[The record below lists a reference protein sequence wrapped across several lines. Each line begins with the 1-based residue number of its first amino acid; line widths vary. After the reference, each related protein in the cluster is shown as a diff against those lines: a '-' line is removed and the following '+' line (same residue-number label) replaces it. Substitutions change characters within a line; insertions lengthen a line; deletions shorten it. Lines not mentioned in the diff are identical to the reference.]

1 MAEKA
6 SLEGR
11 VIAVTGAGSGI
22 GRALAK
28 LLASKGAKLALADK
42 DAKGLAETAAMLGNY
57 PQATTVLD
65 VRDEAAV
72 KAWIDATVADY
83 GQLDG
88 IINNAGL
95 SVMAP
100 FADCPKED
108 FDLVMDVNF
117 EGVVSGCR
125 HALPHLRKSDAAW
138 LVNVSSVFGMMGFPT
153 QSAYNASKF
162 AVRGLTES
170 LYIELAQTDPHIR
183 VIRVHPGG
191 IKTNVARNAKR
202 IAGMPGQ
209 VMDEDPGAA
218 FEAAARTT
226 PEQAALTIVTGME
239 KGQHRVLI
247 GPDARFIDWITRL
260 LPVRYFSFLSGV
272 LGRQRAR

>member
-1 MAEKA
+1 MAAQA

-57 PQATTVLD
+57 PQSTTVLV

-72 KAWIDATVADY
+72 KAWIDAAVADY
-83 GQLDG
+83 GKLDG

-100 FADCPKED
+100 FADCPKDD
-108 FDLVMDVNF
+108 FDLVMNVNF
-117 EGVVSGCR
+117 DGVVSGCR
-125 HALPHLRKSDAAW
+125 HALPHLKKSDTAW

-162 AVRGLTES
+162 AVRGLTEA
-170 LYIELAQTDPHIR
+170 LHIELGMTDPHIR

-209 VMDEDPGAA
+209 VMGDDPGAD

-239 KGQHRVLI
+239 KGTHRVLI
-247 GPDARFIDWITRL
+247 GADAKMIDWIVRIF
-260 LPVRYFSFLSGV
+260 PVNYFKRLSGV
-272 LGRQRAR
+272 LGGKKD

>member
-1 MAEKA
+1 MAAQA

-57 PQATTVLD
+57 PQSTTVLD

-72 KAWIDATVADY
+72 KAWIDAAVADY
-83 GQLDG
+83 GKLDG

-100 FADCPKED
+100 FADCPKDD
-108 FDLVMDVNF
+108 FDLVMNVNF
-117 EGVVSGCR
+117 DGVVSGCR
-125 HALPHLRKSDAAW
+125 HALPHLKKSDTAW

-162 AVRGLTES
+162 AVRGLTEA
-170 LYIELAQTDPHIR
+170 LHIELGMTDPHIR

-209 VMDEDPGAA
+209 VMDDDPGAA

-239 KGQHRVLI
+239 KGTHRVLI
-247 GPDARFIDWITRL
+247 GADAKVIDWIVRIF
-260 LPVRYFSFLSGV
+260 PVNYFKRLSGV
-272 LGRQRAR
+272 LGGKKD

>member
-1 MAEKA
+1 MAAQA

-57 PQATTVLD
+57 PQSTTVLD

-72 KAWIDATVADY
+72 KAWIDAAVADY
-83 GQLDG
+83 GKLDG

-100 FADCPKED
+100 FADCPKDD
-108 FDLVMDVNF
+108 FDLVMNVNF
-117 EGVVSGCR
+117 DGVVSGCR
-125 HALPHLRKSDAAW
+125 HALPHLKKSDTAW

-162 AVRGLTES
+162 AVRGLTEA
-170 LYIELAQTDPHIR
+170 LHIELGMTDPHIR

-209 VMDEDPGAA
+209 VMGDDPGAD

-226 PEQAALTIVTGME
+226 PEQAAMTIVTGME
-239 KGQHRVLI
+239 KGTHRVLI
-247 GPDARFIDWITRL
+247 GADAKMIDWIVRIF
-260 LPVRYFSFLSGV
+260 PVNYFKRLSGV
-272 LGRQRAR
+272 LGGKKD

>member
-1 MAEKA
+1 MAAQA

-22 GRALAK
+22 GRALAR

-57 PQATTVLD
+57 PQSTTVLD

-72 KAWIDATVADY
+72 KAWIDAAAADY
-83 GQLDG
+83 GKLDG

-117 EGVVSGCR
+117 DGVVSGCR
-125 HALPHLRKSDAAW
+125 HALPHLKKSDTAW
-138 LVNVSSVFGMMGFPT
+138 LVNVSSVFGMMAAPT
-153 QSAYNASKF
+153 QSA
-162 AVRGLTES
+162 
-170 LYIELAQTDPHIR
+170 
-183 VIRVHPGG
+183 
-191 IKTNVARNAKR
+191 
-202 IAGMPGQ
+202 
-209 VMDEDPGAA
+209 
-218 FEAAARTT
+218 
-226 PEQAALTIVTGME
+226 
-239 KGQHRVLI
+239 
-247 GPDARFIDWITRL
+247 
-260 LPVRYFSFLSGV
+260 
-272 LGRQRAR
+272 

>member
-1 MAEKA
+1 MAAQA

-42 DAKGLAETAAMLGNY
+42 DAKGLAETAAMQGNY
-57 PQATTVLD
+57 PQSTTVLD

-72 KAWIDATVADY
+72 KAWIDAAVADY
-83 GQLDG
+83 GKLDG

-100 FADCPKED
+100 FADCPKDD

-117 EGVVSGCR
+117 DGVVSGCR
-125 HALPHLRKSDAAW
+125 HALPHLKKSDTAW
-138 LVNVSSVFGMMGFPT
+138 LVNISSVFGMMGFPT

-162 AVRGLTES
+162 AVRGLTEA
-170 LYIELAQTDPHIR
+170 LHIELGMTDPHIR

-209 VMDEDPGAA
+209 VMGDDPGAD

-239 KGQHRVLI
+239 KGTHRVLI
-247 GPDARFIDWITRL
+247 GADAKMIDWIVRIF
-260 LPVRYFSFLSGV
+260 PVNYFKRLSGV
-272 LGRQRAR
+272 LGGKKD